1 MRIFYAI
8 LLVLL
13 ANVSFGNALQP
24 EERGQHNV
32 VASKEG
38 SDIQRDTTRVRK
50 LFNLYA
56 QFRKVD
62 LSAALSYLQE
72 AQALAYNSNCLDKVA
87 YIQYHKGYLYRM
99 QGNYHLA
106 IRSYI
111 ASLNYYES
119 VSDSNFVAWL
129 LIDIGNLYYVQTD
142 KLLLAKE
149 HFEKAKL
156 LFSQLDD
163 SQGYALAENNTGM
176 TLLKMNKWQE
186 ALPHFF
192 SSMEKS
198 GKINDVAEKVLSLYY
213 IGEAYQQGGK
223 LDSALAYIERSFN
236 ICKEKNMLEGIAF
249 GYEHLAS
256 LDTSKADYLR
266 AFEHYE
272 LAYEKYQEL
281 KDPLNSSLTLNK
293 ISALYGK
300 LHQYDKAIGY
310 AQRAK
315 NLAEEHNLISAMQE
329 ILPLLST
336 FYSEKQDYKNAFLSL
351 KHYQK
356 LNESNAVS
364 SLKKMQTEYETD
376 IRVQEAALFKKQKE
390 LKDAQIYAQQILIAV
405 SVTGSV
411 IFLILFIAIFIR
423 SKQLKESNEMLFKH
437 AQEIIRKE
445 KELQVI
451 KRKEKYSSSL
461 LSEEGNKQ
469 LYNNLLEL
477 MEQEKI
483 YLNNK
488 LTIDEVAKKIN
499 TNRSYLSQMINDNFK
514 TNFNN
519 FINEY
524 RVKEAQ
530 RLLLENDAN
539 NYSIEGISLSVGFS
553 SKSTFNSAFKK
564 FTGIRPSEF
573 IRLRKKQDE
582 EGALVPE
589 EEEETEEA

>member
-1 MRIFYAI
+1 MRIFPVI
-8 LLVLL
+8 LLMLI
-13 ANVSFGNALQP
+13 ATIGFGNPLQS
-24 EERGQHNV
+24 EKRDQHNV
-32 VASKEG
+32 IASKEA
-38 SDIQRDTTRVRK
+38 SDIQRDTTRIRK
-50 LFNLYA
+50 LFDLYY
-56 QFRKVD
+56 QYRKVD

-72 AQALAYNSNCLDKVA
+72 AQALAYNFNYPDKVA
-87 YIQYHKGYLYRM
+87 YIQYHKGYLYRL

-129 LIDIGNLYYVQTD
+129 LIDIGNLYYVQSD

-149 HFEKAKL
+149 HFEKAKQM
-156 LFSQLDD
+156 FAQLGD

-192 SSMEKS
+192 SSIQRS
-198 GKINDVAEKVLSLYY
+198 GQINDVEEKVLSFYY
-213 IGEAYQQGGK
+213 IGEAYQQAGK
-223 LDSALAYIERSFN
+223 LDSAWTYVERSFN
-236 ICKEKNMLEGIAF
+236 ICMEKKMQEGIAF

-256 LDTSKADYLR
+256 LDTSKADYPH

-272 LAYEKYQEL
+272 LAYKKYEEL
-281 KDPLNSSLTLNK
+281 KDPLNSALALNK

-300 LHQYDKAIGY
+300 LHQYDKAIEY
-310 AQRAK
+310 ALRAK
-315 NLAEEHNLISAMQE
+315 NLAEEHNLIAAMQE

-336 FYSEKQDYKNAFLSL
+336 FYSEKQDYKNAFLCL

-364 SLKKMQTEYETD
+364 SLKKIQTEYETD
-376 IRVQEAALFKKQKE
+376 MRVQEAALFKKQKE

-405 SVTGSV
+405 SVTGSI

-445 KELQVI
+445 KELQEI

-461 LSEEGNKQ
+461 LSEEGNKL
-469 LYNNLLEL
+469 LYNSLLEL
-477 MEQEKI
+477 MEQEKV

-488 LTIDEVAKKIN
+488 LTIDEVAKKIM

-582 EGALVPE
+582 EVELVTE